1 VVLVILRGIEPR
13 FPDRESG
20 VVNRWTTRPSI
31 SGWEARTRTLN
42 TRVRV
47 SSVANYAT
55 SHCISKTS
63 SLEQVML
70 TVGPPQGR
78 DSNPQRLELSLRT
91 FPPLLRRDNRDASA
105 LRLKLMTRFEV
116 VKTCCVTGRGSRT
129 RTDTMN
135 SFKGCWP
142 TGWPIPQYCFGQV

>member
-1 VVLVILRGIEPR
+1 MLEPSSYRTAGGIVRNRTEISTLKRRLLYQLSYEPVVISRRIELL

-20 VVNRWTTRPSI
+20 VVNHWTTRPF
-31 SGWEARTRTLN
+31 GWEARTRTLD

-55 SHCISKTS
+55 S
-63 SLEQVML
+63 Q
-70 TVGPPQGR
+70 
-78 DSNPQRLELSLRT
+78 N
-91 FPPLLRRDNRDASA
+91 
-105 LRLKLMTRFEV
+105 
-116 VKTCCVTGRGSRT
+116 GRGSRT

-142 TGWPIPQYCFGQV
+142 TDWPIPQYEIQPRASCRSRNSRVAPRGDLNPVFQ

>member
-1 VVLVILRGIEPR
+1 MLLVISRGIEPR
-13 FPDRESG
+13 SLKRESG
-20 VVNRWTTRPSI
+20 VVNHWTTRPF
-31 SGWEARTRTLN
+31 GWEARTRTLN

-70 TVGPPQGR
+70 AVGPPQGGI
-78 DSNPQRLELSLRT
+78 RT
-91 FPPLLRRDNRDASA
+91 RNVSSFRSA
-105 LRLKLMTRFEV
+105 RFRPNAEITVMLRLRGF
-116 VKTCCVTGRGSRT
+116 GRGSRD

-142 TGWPIPQYCFGQV
+142 TDWPIPQHCFGQGGKFTEEKLLERTRLGN

>member
-1 VVLVILRGIEPR
+1 MTAWNADHFWRSKQLEVLVRIELTPTVYKTDARAFELQNRGGIVRNRTEISTLKRRLLYQLSYEPVVISRRIELL

-20 VVNRWTTRPSI
+20 VVNHWTTRPF
-31 SGWEARTRTLN
+31 GWEARTRTLS

-55 SHCISKTS
+55 S
-63 SLEQVML
+63 Q
-70 TVGPPQGR
+70 
-78 DSNPQRLELSLRT
+78 N
-91 FPPLLRRDNRDASA
+91 
-105 LRLKLMTRFEV
+105 
-116 VKTCCVTGRGSRT
+116 GRGSRT

-142 TGWPIPQYCFGQV
+142 TDWPIPQCV